1 MSIILQFP
9 YRRASG
15 EVEPHKRILI
25 SPQAAA
31 KMADEGA
38 DMIADLDELVTS
50 SVTELF
56 STMLNMNMLP
66 APMQAGFGNGE
77 PHVAG
82 TVGFIGW
89 LSGVVYVFTTV
100 SFARRITA
108 TFLGLHEAEIEGDE
122 MINDAMGEMANM
134 LVGQMKSRLSDRGM
148 PCMLTIPSV
157 VRGSNFSVEATTSTE
172 GHIFSF
178 VSGENR
184 IFIQVLL
191 KPSDASQN

>member
-1 MSIILQFP
+1 
-9 YRRASG
+9 
-15 EVEPHKRILI
+15 
-25 SPQAAA
+25 
-31 KMADEGA
+31 MADVGPY
-38 DMIADLDELVTS
+38 MIADLEGLVTGA
-50 SVTELF
+50 VTELF
-56 STMLNMNMLP
+56 STMLSTNMLP
-66 APMQAGFGNGE
+66 VSLEPGFGDGE
-77 PHVAG
+77 AHIAG
-82 TVGFIGW
+82 AVGFVGR
-89 LSGVVYVFTTV
+89 LSGMVYAFTTV

-108 TFLGLHEAEIEGDE
+108 TLLGLQEAEIEGDE

-148 PCMLTIPSV
+148 PCVLTIPSV